1 MVKEVVKKL
10 EEKNAEFND
19 KKNLWIP
26 IISVLVIIG
35 SFIIASILEF
45 PTNRG
50 AIYSFF
56 AGVAIFG
63 IFLIPIPC
71 LIISV
76 IGTVKA
82 ASIKNDKYKII
93 GIVEIIFSALGI
105 LLEIYIFTI
114 GQSV

>member
-1 MVKEVVKKL
+1 MQNKTIKKL
-10 EEKNAEFND
+10 
-19 KKNLWIP
+19 LWIP
-26 IISVLVIIG
+26 VIAVIVIIG

-50 AIYSFF
+50 SIYSFF

-71 LIISV
+71 LIISI

-82 ASIKNDKYKII
+82 VSNKNDKYKII
-93 GIVEIIFSALGI
+93 GIVEIIFSVLNV
-105 LLEIYIFTI
+105 LLDIYIFTI
-114 GQSV
+114 SSSI